1 VADELQKLTQIL
13 QSVNLNDSS
22 DIRLCGM
29 EGSDHKLASRLV
41 YKASIREEQKSPFFS
56 FVWNNFAP
64 PPQE

>member
-29 EGSDHKLASRLV
+29 EGSDHKLASGLV
-41 YKASIREEQKSPFFS
+41 YKASIREEQKSPFF
-56 FVWNNFAP
+56 FV
-64 PPQE
+64 